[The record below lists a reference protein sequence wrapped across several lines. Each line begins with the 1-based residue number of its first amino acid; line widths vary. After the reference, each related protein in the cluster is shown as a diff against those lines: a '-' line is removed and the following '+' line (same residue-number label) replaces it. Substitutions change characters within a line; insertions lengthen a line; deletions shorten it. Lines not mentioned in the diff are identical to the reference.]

1 MPVVNRPPRRTAV
14 PAAPATHRRTA
25 RLAACLAV
33 LLTAAVGCAP
43 QDDAGSASGSG
54 SAKSSAAPSAAAC
67 TKEKLATQT
76 PGKLTVGT
84 DKPAYAPWF
93 RDDDP
98 SNGKGFESAVAYA
111 LAERLGYG
119 RADVVWQTVPFNTA
133 VAPGAKKFDL
143 DINQISVSD
152 ERRRAVDFS
161 SGYYDVRQAVIAL
174 KDSPAAKARSA
185 ADLKHVKLGAQVGT
199 TSLDVVN
206 DVVRPDRQ
214 PAVFQKNDY
223 AKTAL
228 KNGQV
233 EAIVVDLPTAFYI
246 TSAEVPDA
254 RIVGQFGSA
263 GDKPEQ
269 FGFVLDKGSRLT
281 QCVSGA
287 VDSLRED
294 GTLAGL
300 EKKWLSEAADAPVL
314 K

>member
-1 MPVVNRPPRRTAV
+1 MPVANRPSRRTAA
-14 PAAPATHRRTA
+14 PAAPSAARRPRTA
-25 RLAACLAV
+25 PAAACLAV
-33 LLTAAVGCAP
+33 LLAAAAGCAP
-43 QDDAGSASGSG
+43 QDDGGSG
-54 SAKSSAAPSAAAC
+54 SSKSSAAPPAAAAC
-67 TKEKLATQT
+67 TKGKLATQV

-93 RDDDP
+93 QDDDP

-111 LAERLGYG
+111 LAERLGYD
-119 RADVVWQTVPFNTA
+119 RADVAWQTVPFNTA
-133 VAPGAKKFDL
+133 VAPGAKKFDVDL
-143 DINQISVSD
+143 NQVSVSD

-206 DVVRPDRQ
+206 DVIKPDER

-228 KNGQV
+228 KNRQV

-246 TSAEVPDA
+246 TSAEVTDA
-254 RIVGQFGSA
+254 RVVGQFEA
-263 GDKPEQ
+263 GGGKPEQ

-281 QCVSGA
+281 SCVSGA
-287 VDSLRED
+287 VDSLRKD
-294 GTLAGL
+294 GTLARL
-300 EKKWLSEAADAPVL
+300 EKKWLSEAVDAPVL